1 LSVNELVE
9 MIEKDDFLE
18 FAEKFGELGRNEK
31 KSLKERLDLKEILGM
46 ARDFESLEPDEVNKL
61 AFEVAVVSVV
71 EDLKTSQIR
80 KILNM
85 SRATYVKAKQRKD
98 DISVDKAKMR
108 YILAYTSSRHRGARL
123 IAEVADKIIPG
134 LNPENYER
142 FHDFLQAV
150 VAYHKLLG
158 GKD

>member
-1 LSVNELVE
+1 MGVNELVE

-18 FAEKFGELGRNEK
+18 FAQKFEELDRDDK
-31 KSLKERLDLKEILGM
+31 KSLKEKLDLKAISGM

-61 AFEVAVVSVV
+61 AFEIAIVSVV
-71 EDLKTSQIR
+71 EGLKTSQIR

-85 SRATYVKAKQRKD
+85 SRATYVKAKQKKD
-98 DISVDKAKMR
+98 DISVDKMR
-108 YILAYTSSRHRGARL
+108 MKYILAYTSSRHKGAHL
-123 IAEVADKIIPG
+123 IAKVADKIIPG